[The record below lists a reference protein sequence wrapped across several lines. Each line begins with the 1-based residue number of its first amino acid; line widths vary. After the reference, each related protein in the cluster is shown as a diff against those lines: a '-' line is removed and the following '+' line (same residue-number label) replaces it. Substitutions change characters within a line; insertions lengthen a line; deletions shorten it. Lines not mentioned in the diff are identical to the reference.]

1 MTPADLISFEL
12 EVAAAFNAGCI
23 RAPVHLTGGCE
34 EQLIEI
40 FQDVRK
46 NDWVAGSWR
55 MHYHCLLKNVPRQQL
70 MDDILAGHSITL
82 CYPEHRI
89 ISSAIVGGVLPIALG
104 LAWSEKQK
112 GEGNRVWAFVG
123 DMTARTGMFH
133 ECRQYAI
140 GHDLPIEFVIE
151 NNGMSVC
158 TDTAEAW
165 GMGDLDFDT
174 DGKTTEYFY
183 KLPFPHAGAGVRV
196 QF

>member
-12 EVAAAFNAGCI
+12 EVAAAFNAGRI
-23 RAPVHLTGGCE
+23 RAPVHLVGGCE

-46 NDWVAGSWR
+46 NDWVATQWR
-55 MHYHCLLKNVPRQQL
+55 SHYHCLLRGVPRQQL

-112 GEGNRVWAFVG
+112 GGGNKVWAFVG

-165 GMGDLDFDT
+165 GTGDLDFVHD
-174 DGKTTEYFY
+174 KTTEYFY